1 MSFHDGNRA
10 RRGRNPLDIR
20 ALNRDESLFT
30 ALGQGER
37 PKSVDGD
44 PVVDLLYRWRADL
57 EAGASNTIE
66 ISAPDSGV
74 RGPHSHRPVRR
85 TSRLLTKAGR
95 RIIVA
100 AAALVIGLGS
110 VGGVAA
116 ATGAGPDS
124 TFWPVAL
131 ALNTE
136 RARSVQAAKDVT
148 GLLDAAEAEIKSGQ
162 LDQAADKLSQ
172 ARQLLPVVQDV
183 DQGRQL
189 RQRQSDLND
198 QLIKARADRSNGTG
212 QGGKS
217 TGSGTSSG
225 NGRQTPGA
233 KPDPSQSQRSHRPTP
248 SGSAPSSPTTSPT
261 PSGSGTA
268 GPGTANPVPS

>member
-20 ALNRDESLFT
+20 ALNRDESLVN
-30 ALGQGER
+30 ALGQGAR
-37 PKSVDGD
+37 PDHGD

-57 EAGASNTIE
+57 EAGVNTIE
-66 ISAPDSGV
+66 ISAPADGV
-74 RGPHSHRPVRR
+74 GKPSARPVRR
-85 TSRLLTKAGR
+85 ASRLLTKAGR
-95 RIIVA
+95 RLIVA

-148 GLLDAAEAEIKSGQ
+148 ALLDNAETEMRGGQ
-162 LDQAADKLSQ
+162 LDPAAEKLRQAS
-172 ARQLLPVVQDV
+172 QLLPRVQDA
-183 DQGRQL
+183 DQGPQL
-189 RQRQSDLND
+189 RKRLADLNN
-198 QLIKARADRSNGTG
+198 QLIKARSEKSGGNGQTG
-212 QGGKS
+212 RTG
-217 TGSGTSSG
+217 GSGNSSG
-225 NGRQTPGA
+225 TGRQTPGG
-233 KPDPSQSQRSHRPTP
+233 KPDPSRSQPPRPPRPSGGTPTP
-248 SGSAPSSPTTSPT
+248 STSPT
-261 PSGSGTA
+261 PTGTGTA
-268 GPGTANPVPS
+268 GPSTSNPISR